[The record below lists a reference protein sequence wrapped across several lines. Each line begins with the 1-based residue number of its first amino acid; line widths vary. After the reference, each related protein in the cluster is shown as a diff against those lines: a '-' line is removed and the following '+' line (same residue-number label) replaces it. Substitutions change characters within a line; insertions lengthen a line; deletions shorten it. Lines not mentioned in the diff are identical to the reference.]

1 MKINRKFEYVQ
12 LERITRDDGV
22 RHYRCPVTNLLLPS
36 VTTIL
41 SGTEDKKGLLEWR
54 ARVGDQKADEIRDE
68 ACALGG
74 LMHLHIENYVS
85 GIARPRGNNFI
96 RVQAERMA
104 DQIINRGLPN
114 VDEIWGQEVML
125 YYPGLYA
132 GTTDLVGIYKGEEAI
147 MDHKTARKMKKR
159 SDILNYL
166 HQIPAYAIAHD
177 ELYGTKIKTGV
188 IFMVDREFNYQ
199 EFVIDIT
206 ELETRKGEWLD
217 RVTAYMNQYG
227 YPVE

>member
-1 MKINRKFEYVQ
+1 MLINRKFEYLQ
-12 LERITRDDGV
+12 LDRITQPNGT
-22 RHYRCPVTNLLLPS
+22 RHYRCPQTNLLLPS

-41 SGTEDKKGLLEWR
+41 GATSDETALLEWR

-68 ACALGG
+68 ACDLGS

-85 GIARPRGNNFI
+85 GIPRPRGNNYI

-114 VDEIWGQEVML
+114 IDEIWGQEVML

-132 GTTDLVGIYKGEEAI
+132 GTTDLAGIYKGEEAI
-147 MDHKTARKMKKR
+147 MDHKSARKMKKR
-159 SDILNYL
+159 SDIVNYL

-177 ELYGTKIKTGV
+177 ELYGTNIKTGV

-199 EFVIDIT
+199 EFVIDLT
-206 ELETRKGEWLD
+206 ELESRKGEWLD
-217 RVTAYMNQYG
+217 RVTKYMSQNG
-227 YPVE
+227 YPTE